1 MATYEWF
8 RVYNEILG
16 DQKMRGL
23 TGDQFR
29 AWVFLLALANQSAER
44 GTVIVDDPEGLADVL
59 RLQLDELEPTLARFE
74 RLRMIERDSDGSI
87 TISNFLTR
95 QYDKPSDAPAQ
106 TARRKRKSRGVKS
119 VGGDTGAEQGDS
131 LGHADVT
138 PKSCHVTQCH
148 ATDTDTDTDST
159 PQPPSRT
166 IELGMQFDAFW
177 NAYPR
182 RQRMD
187 RDAARREWFLLMNDE
202 QAPEWTALVA
212 AACNYDTAT
221 RSDMPRFI
229 KRARNFLSDGTWRSY
244 VPGAVEECVTA
255 RDEPSGGPY
264 VPGVEETKKM
274 LAALTGS

>member
-1 MATYEWF
+1 
-8 RVYNEILG
+8 
-16 DQKMRGL
+16 
-23 TGDQFR
+23 
-29 AWVFLLALANQSAER
+29 
-44 GTVIVDDPEGLADVL
+44 
-59 RLQLDELEPTLARFE
+59 LARFE

-119 VGGDTGAEQGDS
+119 VGGDTGAEQDDS
-131 LGHADVT
+131 SGHADVT
-138 PKSCHVTQCH
+138 PKSRDVTRCH